1 MVCRKLHSTR
11 RFLYGLSFLP
21 LFIWRTS
28 FYNLSYEKDKDRCL
42 NQQHIEYIKKT
53 ILEKYNNYIIN
64 IGVSGIKKGLRSL
77 QEGFNEAELALSSLM
92 QQHNDNNDICY
103 FEKLGILQLLVGSDY
118 NKDFICQFIDSKIG
132 KIIRYDQE
140 KNTELLE
147 TLEELIYV
155 DNLKK

>member
-1 MVCRKLHSTR
+1 MLVAHFETSVEWCVGNFILHEG
-11 RFLYGLSFLP
+11 FFMGYLFLP

-28 FYNLSYEKDKDRCL
+28 FYNLSF
-42 NQQHIEYIKKT
+42 KKT

-118 NKDFICQFIDSKIG
+118 NKEFICQFIDSKIG

>member
-1 MVCRKLHSTR
+1 MWCR
-11 RFLYGLSFLP
+11 
-21 LFIWRTS
+21 
-28 FYNLSYEKDKDRCL
+28 EKEA
-42 NQQHIEYIKKT
+42 I
-53 ILEKYNNYIIN
+53 
-64 IGVSGIKKGLRSL
+64 
-77 QEGFNEAELALSSLM
+77 NEAELALSSLM

-118 NKDFICQFIDSKIG
+118 NKEFICQFIDSKIG

-155 DNLKK
+155 DNLKKVAEKLYLHHKTVVFRKQRIEQILDLSIDSFEVKMTLATAIKLHKLNKCNKVLNNDFLLAEL